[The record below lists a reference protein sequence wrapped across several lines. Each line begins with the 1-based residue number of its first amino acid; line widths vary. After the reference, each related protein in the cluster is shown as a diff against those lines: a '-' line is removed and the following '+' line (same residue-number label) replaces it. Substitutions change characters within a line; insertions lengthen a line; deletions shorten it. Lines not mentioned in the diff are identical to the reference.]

1 MSEDAI
7 RQWLIECFGPVQGE
21 QAFQQLSMLPDA
33 LREQLMSQDSSSLP
47 SPEQM
52 KQMMQMFMGG
62 NTPMG
67 SMFGMGEPGNAAGT
81 NPAGFHSANA
91 GAPTDAAQSTAQS
104 PTADEN
110 AAIDVNIAK
119 TIAGQYVNGED
130 SEQVVTAGEGETMRR
145 AMSEANLWLDT
156 ATEFNPVDGE
166 ASVLT
171 RSSWLNGTIEQW
183 PSSPL
188 RSPRQWPTP

>member
-1 MSEDAI
+1 M
-7 RQWLIECFGPVQGE
+7 
-21 QAFQQLSMLPDA
+21 
-33 LREQLMSQDSSSLP
+33 
-47 SPEQM
+47 
-52 KQMMQMFMGG
+52 
-62 NTPMG
+62 
-67 SMFGMGEPGNAAGT
+67 
-81 NPAGFHSANA
+81 
-91 GAPTDAAQSTAQS
+91 
-104 PTADEN
+104 
-110 AAIDVNIAK
+110 NIAK

-183 PSSPL
+183 AKFASPVASSMADAMNAVINERL
-188 RSPRQWPTP
+188 GDQFEARSPACSPGPSRFRFRRACATQRS

>member
-1 MSEDAI
+1 M
-7 RQWLIECFGPVQGE
+7 R
-21 QAFQQLSMLPDA
+21 
-33 LREQLMSQDSSSLP
+33 
-47 SPEQM
+47 
-52 KQMMQMFMGG
+52 
-62 NTPMG
+62 
-67 SMFGMGEPGNAAGT
+67 
-81 NPAGFHSANA
+81 
-91 GAPTDAAQSTAQS
+91 APPPDAAQSTAQS

-145 AMSEANLWLDT
+145 AMSEAKSMGST
-156 ATEFNPVDGE
+156 PPPKFNPVDGE

-183 PSSPL
+183 AKFASPVA
-188 RSPRQWPTP
+188 RQWPTP

>member
-1 MSEDAI
+1 ML
-7 RQWLIECFGPVQGE
+7 LIE
-21 QAFQQLSMLPDA
+21 

-91 GAPTDAAQSTAQS
+91 GAPLTPPRAQHNLRRPTRTRPST
-104 PTADEN
+104 
-110 AAIDVNIAK
+110 
-119 TIAGQYVNGED
+119 
-130 SEQVVTAGEGETMRR
+130 
-145 AMSEANLWLDT
+145 
-156 ATEFNPVDGE
+156 
-166 ASVLT
+166 
-171 RSSWLNGTIEQW
+171 
-183 PSSPL
+183 
-188 RSPRQWPTP
+188 